1 MSPDKP
7 ELSVP
12 SSPEAFFTEY
22 IPARFSGLP
31 GFERVSSWGSIVF
44 AVPELGVWAFRLRAG
59 QLLHEAGV
67 PSDSVVRITIP
78 LSSFEP
84 IVVRGTERMA
94 GLSLA
99 PEKQLLAFRA
109 LTLDGERA
117 AQIRSVVGS
126 VAFAVVDGASKHR
139 VYVTPGSAEPNLSL
153 PECEISC
160 ESDAFWGLQTGAQNP
175 IELLMSGK
183 IKIAGDAQIPM
194 ALSSL
199 FV

>member
-1 MSPDKP
+1 MSD
-7 ELSVP
+7 VP
-12 SSPEAFFTEY
+12 VSPEPFFTQY

-31 GFERVSSWGSIVF
+31 GFERVSSEGSAVF
-44 AVPELGVWAFRLRAG
+44 AVPDVGVWAFRLRNG
-59 QLLHEAGV
+59 TLGCEPGV
-67 PSDSVVRITIP
+67 PSDAVARITIP
-78 LSSFEP
+78 QASFEP

-94 GLSLA
+94 GLALA
-99 PEKQLLAFRA
+99 PDKQMLAFKA
-109 LTLDGERA
+109 LTLDPERV

-126 VAFAVVDGASKHR
+126 VCFAVLDGATTHR
-139 VYVTPGSAEPNLSL
+139 VYVTPGSAEPNLSK

-160 ESDAFWGLQTGAQNP
+160 EAEAFWGLQTGAQNP

-183 IKIAGDAQIPM
+183 IKISGDAQIPM

>member
-1 MSPDKP
+1 MD
-7 ELSVP
+7 VP
-12 SSPEAFFTEY
+12 VSPEAFFTQY

-31 GFERVSSWGSIVF
+31 GFERVSSEGSAVF
-44 AVPELGVWAFRLRAG
+44 TVPEVGVWAFRLRTG
-59 QLLHEAGV
+59 QLTVEPGV
-67 PSDSVVRITIP
+67 AEDAVVRITVP
-78 LSSFEP
+78 QASFEP

-94 GLSLA
+94 GLALS
-99 PEKQLLAFRA
+99 PDKQMLAFRA
-109 LTLDGERA
+109 LTLDAERI
-117 AQIRSVVGS
+117 AQIRSVTGS
-126 VAFAVVDGASKHR
+126 VCFAVRDAAVTHR
-139 VYVTPGSAEPNLSL
+139 LYVTPGRAEPNLAA

-160 ESDAFWGLQTGAQNP
+160 EAEAFWGLQTGAQNP